1 MTGVINTTT
10 LRPVMRGDT
19 TASPQPQLS
28 TPRTTH
34 NLPAPPLHLATLY
47 KGLKATIPEVFNV
60 QYLLA
65 APSVRR
71 NKFSIRIFY
80 SFTFLHHFTS
90 TIYFFTLNEAE
101 MNEFR

>member
-1 MTGVINTTT
+1 
-10 LRPVMRGDT
+10 MRGDT

-28 TPRTTH
+28 TLRTTH
-34 NLPAPPLHLATLY
+34 NLPGPPLHLGTLY
-47 KGLKATIPEVFNV
+47 KGLKATIPEEPEVFNV

-101 MNEFR
+101 MSEFR